1 MDDMLKIEGAALRLG
16 GRVLFRDFN
25 LNLKSGEWACLTG
38 ESGCGK
44 TSLLRMV
51 LGFLPLESGRVWE
64 GGLELTSHTVER
76 IRQQTVYVPQRM
88 LPMAESVE
96 EMVRLPFEL
105 KANRGVA
112 FSEESLFRLWELLGL
127 ESSLFRRKAGQLSG
141 GQQQRIMLSAA
152 ALLGK
157 PLWLADEPT
166 SALDEESTG
175 RVAALFRRAA
185 DGGAAV
191 LTASHNK
198 AFMAACDRVVRL

>member
-1 MDDMLKIEGAALRLG
+1 MLKIEGAALRLG

-51 LGFLPLESGRVWE
+51 LGFLPLESGRVWV
-64 GGLELTSHTVER
+64 GGLELSSHTVER

-185 DGGAAV
+185 DRGAAV

>member
-1 MDDMLKIEGAALRLG
+1 MLKIEGAALRLG

-51 LGFLPLESGRVWE
+51 LGFLPLESGRVWV
-64 GGLELTSHTVER
+64 GGLELSSHTVER

-185 DGGAAV
+185 DEGAAV